1 MCTVPVHFVRHDHQL
16 KGNHMNTV
24 RKNIVIALAALSMGG
39 VVVAAEQQAQAPQ
52 GQQRPAVTQEQRAAT
67 MAEQRA
73 KRAEHMAKRQA
84 ELHDALKLS
93 ASQEQAWA
101 SFVASHKPAEHAQR
115 PDRAQWAG
123 LSAPQRME
131 KMIEMQK
138 QRTTRMEERLAALNT
153 FYATLTPEQ
162 KKVFDQQSM
171 RHHGMRG
178 HHGMHGSHRGHA
190 MQG

>member
-1 MCTVPVHFVRHDHQL
+1 
-16 KGNHMNTV
+16 MNTV

-39 VVVAAEQQAQAPQ
+39 AVVAAEQQAQAPQ
-52 GQQRPAVTQEQRAAT
+52 GQQRPALTQEQRAAK
-67 MAEQRA
+67 MAEHRA

-101 SFVASHKPAEHAQR
+101 SFVASHKPAERMQR

-131 KMIEMQK
+131 KMIEMHK
-138 QRTTRMEERLAALNT
+138 QRTARMEERLAALNT
-153 FYATLTPEQ
+153 FYATLSPEQ
-162 KKVFDQQSM
+162 KRVFDQQSM
-171 RHHGMRG
+171 RHHGRG
-178 HHGMHGSHRGHA
+178 QHGMHGGHRGHA